1 MPKKFKAEKNKIN
14 AFDEDKK
21 ESILENQEIND
32 NIKKVEKDLSLMEYK
47 PKFEIPLLAQAS
59 IHNY

>member
-32 NIKKVEKDLSLMEYK
+32 NIKKVEKDLYMMEYK